1 MMEIQDQKLSST
13 AVSRDQVPPIP
24 LRYTGLPE
32 PLGQPEN
39 LLPGN
44 SILDSG
50 RAGVRPICIIDLDK
64 VQTASVRGH
73 VG

>member
-1 MMEIQDQKLSST
+1 MMEIKNQQLPST
-13 AVSRDQVPPIP
+13 AASRNQIPPIP

-32 PLGQPEN
+32 PLRQPEN
-39 LLPGN
+39 LLLGY

-50 RAGVRPICIIDLDK
+50 RAGFLPICVVGFDK
-64 VQTASVRGH
+64 VQTASVQGH

>member
-1 MMEIQDQKLSST
+1 MMEIQNQKLSST
-13 AVSRDQVPPIP
+13 AVSHNQIPSIP
-24 LRYTGLPE
+24 LRHAGLPE
-32 PLGQPEN
+32 PLRKPKN